1 MLFSRSG
8 PITWMIVFLGNPG
21 EKYDG
26 TRHNVGF
33 QVGDAVAKHCG
44 VHIRRL
50 KSRALTARATLGGQP
65 VLLVKPQTYMNLSGE
80 AARPL
85 ADYYKIPSD
94 HVLVVLDDTALAPGR
109 LRLRPGG
116 SAGGHNGLKSL
127 IGRLGTDKFPR
138 LRVGV
143 GAPPHRTTP

>member
-1 MLFSRSG
+1 
-8 PITWMIVFLGNPG
+8 
-21 EKYDG
+21 
-26 TRHNVGF
+26 
-33 QVGDAVAKHCG
+33 
-44 VHIRRL
+44 
-50 KSRALTARATLGGQP
+50 
-65 VLLVKPQTYMNLSGE
+65 MNLSGE

-85 ADYYKIPSD
+85 ADYYKIPPD

-143 GAPPHRTTP
+143 GAPPHPDYPMMDWVLGTPRGEDAKLVSEAAERAVSAIECCVQYGIDKAMNQFNSK